1 MDEVRYMIS
10 DASRIVQVEAHVLRY
25 WEEELDLNVGRT
37 ELGHRYYTEKNIHEF
52 MNIKE
57 LKERGLQLKAIK
69 VLLPELDKKE
79 HKSLEDAYESY
90 AVRGADEDDLS
101 AGGQC
106 IGPEGAVH
114 EGVVPESAVHEGV
127 VPRGAAPEYAE
138 PEEEDEAFPE
148 EDQDPGD
155 ESDESDA
162 EQEAWGREEPE
173 PALQKSDVTSLAELD
188 AQTQKLWQFEH
199 IAVNAFKQALKENNK
214 ALEADISDAIVREMD
229 ILMKLREEREEERYR
244 RLDETIRAHQS
255 PGPHKLTAAAKE
267 KKSGGFRWFKRY

>member
-25 WEEELDLNVGRT
+25 WEEELNLNVGRT

-90 AVRGADEDDLS
+90 AVRGADED
-101 AGGQC
+101 GGRVDEQYINTEC
-106 IGPEGAVH
+106 CMPEK
-114 EGVVPESAVHEGV
+114 
-127 VPRGAAPEYAE
+127 
-138 PEEEDEAFPE
+138 EDETVQEVETEPGE
-148 EDQDPGD
+148 ESNGQDP
-155 ESDESDA
+155 
-162 EQEAWGREEPE
+162 EQEAWSREEPE
-173 PALQKSDVTSLAELD
+173 PVLQKSDGTSLAELD

-244 RLDETIRAHQS
+244 RLDESIRAHQS
-255 PGPHKLTAAAKE
+255 LSPHKMTAAAKE
-267 KKSGGFRWFKRY
+267 KRTGGFRWFKRH